1 MISLHTK
8 GSVIIEVVV
17 VSAIISMVSLAFLGT
32 LSTLSRFHQK
42 DMLAIKGGL
51 LAEEGLEAVR
61 YIKGSGWSNLSTVPL
76 NTARYFELA
85 TSSWGVTTTPE
96 IVDGIFYRFFKLSAV
111 SRDVNDDIVSTGGT
125 VDVNTFLVE
134 SNVSWNWRGSTS
146 TSQYK
151 TYVTNI

>member
-17 VSAIISMVSLAFLGT
+17 ASAIISLVSLAFLGT
-32 LSTLSRFHQK
+32 LTTLSIFHQK

-61 YIKGSGWSNLSTVPL
+61 FVKGSGWSNLSSLPF
-76 NTARYFELA
+76 NTPRYFALG
-85 TSSWGVTTTPE
+85 TSSWSATTTPE
-96 IVDGIFYRFFKLSAV
+96 IIDGLFYRSFKLYQV
-111 SRDVNDDIVSTGGT
+111 YRDSNDDIVSSGGT
-125 VDVNTFLVE
+125 VDNNTFFVE
-134 SNVSWNWRGSTS
+134 SSVSWRVRNATS
-146 TSQYK
+146 TITYK